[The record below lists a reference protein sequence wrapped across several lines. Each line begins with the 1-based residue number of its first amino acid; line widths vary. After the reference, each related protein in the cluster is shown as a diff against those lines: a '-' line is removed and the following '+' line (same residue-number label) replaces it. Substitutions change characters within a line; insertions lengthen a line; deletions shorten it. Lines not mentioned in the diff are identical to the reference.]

1 MKSSFILWWI
11 YVHAAP
17 LLWTETERGNSSLK
31 NAVKGIYVQ
40 TNNSAVSVLVT
51 KTSYKTYRQAVF
63 SYQQ

>member
-40 TNNSAVSVLVT
+40 TNKSYRFDVEYINDDKDVT
-51 KTSYKTYRQAVF
+51 R
-63 SYQQ
+63 